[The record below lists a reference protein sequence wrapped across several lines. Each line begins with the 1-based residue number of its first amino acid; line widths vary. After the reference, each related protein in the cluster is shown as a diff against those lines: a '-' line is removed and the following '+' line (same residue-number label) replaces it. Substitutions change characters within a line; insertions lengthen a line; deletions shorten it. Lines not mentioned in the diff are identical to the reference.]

1 MQHWPRQRTPSCLEL
16 GNYYS
21 EPRLRE
27 MRYRDLEKLRN
38 ALIRLIAYYEARATW
53 LQKRF
58 MKIIA
63 AMEADAGR
71 NVLSLILAESARRP
85 QV

>member
-1 MQHWPRQRTPSCLEL
+1 
-16 GNYYS
+16 
-21 EPRLRE
+21 

-38 ALIRLIAYYEARATW
+38 ALIRLIVYYEARAKR

-71 NVLSLILAESARRP
+71 DVLNLILAESARRP
-85 QV
+85 QA